1 MLKLFQYSK
10 GYRYNNDSL
19 LLFDFLSKNNLKG
32 NILDIGCGCGILGLL
47 VKQKFPNSKVYLL
60 DIQEQNIELSYKN
73 AKENKLEIQSIC
85 EDFLNYKSDIK
96 FDFLISNPP
105 FYKKNTQ
112 KSQDLHLCISRY
124 QEFMPLEKM
133 FAKINTLIKPNGSFL
148 MCYEASFLDEICAY
162 LKQFKLK
169 LVSLQCIHTNTQTNA
184 RLVLMHIKKNS
195 KSPCVIMP
203 TLFMYE
209 NNVLNPKISEIYE
222 NTGTISY
229 DM

>member
-1 MLKLFQYSK
+1 MLKLFQYLK

-19 LLFDFLSKNNLKG
+19 LLFDFLSKYNLKG

-47 VKQKFPNSKVYLL
+47 IKQKFPNSNVYLL
-60 DIQEQNIELSYKN
+60 DIQERNIKLSYKN
-73 AKENKLEIQSIC
+73 AKENKLEIQGIC

-133 FAKINTLIKPNGSFL
+133 FAKINTLIKPNGSFF

-169 LVSLQCIHTNTQTNA
+169 LVSLQCVHTNIQTNA

-195 KSPCVIMP
+195 KSPCVIVP

-209 NNVLNPKISEIYE
+209 NDVLNPKISEIYE

-229 DM
+229 DV

>member
-133 FAKINTLIKPNGSFL
+133 FAKINTLIKPNGSFF
-148 MCYEASFLDEICAY
+148 MCYEASFLDEICAS

>member
-47 VKQKFPNSKVYLL
+47 IKQKFPNSNVYLL
-60 DIQEQNIELSYKN
+60 DIQEQNIKLSYKN
-73 AKENKLEIQSIC
+73 AKENKLKIQGIC

-133 FAKINTLIKPNGSFL
+133 FAKINTLIKPNGSFF

-169 LVSLQCIHTNTQTNA
+169 LVSLQCVHTNAQTNA

-195 KSPCVIMP
+195 KSPCVIVP

-209 NNVLNPKISEIYE
+209 NDVLNQKISEIYE
-222 NTGTISY
+222 NIGTISY
-229 DM
+229 DV